1 MDETKAL
8 TGLSVE
14 IPEIEIDDI
23 EDPIVE
29 ASDSYDELCLINS
42 MGTKEFEMI
51 FPYVADVVK
60 SLDKF
65 EKMSFF
71 KQFIEKFNSLYST
84 DYDITGNETIEEL
97 RNIIDMIMFCEFNNV
112 EFLSLIWKNIFPN
125 LMKIKPSI
133 LDYCNENKNQIISLI
148 EENLKVF
155 TNQYIK
161 DFLLNYNGDLLI
173 QWFAKKSE
181 EKKIEITLMIINGGM

>member
-112 EFLSLIWKNIFPN
+112 QFLSLIWKNIFPN

-161 DFLLNYNGDLLI
+161 DFLLNYNGNLLI